1 MAGTKGAD
9 MRAQGRAR
17 SLTAAALAVVLG
29 AGLLAGCRT
38 GDDDA
43 EPAATP
49 TPTES
54 AEPEPAEPSP
64 TATAEPDDEATSAPV
79 VNGPNSI
86 TAPAPGDEVAGP
98 TVTVTGEGTAFEAT
112 MLYRVTPAG
121 GSDVVAEG
129 FTTAGANGEVGP
141 YSFEVDLDPGEYTVQ
156 VWEPGMG
163 EGDDGGEPR
172 NLVEVTFTV
181 S

>member
-1 MAGTKGAD
+1 
-9 MRAQGRAR
+9 MRAAR
-17 SLTAAALAVVLG
+17 HLTAAGLAVVLG
-29 AGLLAGCRT
+29 TSLLAGCRT
-38 GDDDA
+38 GDETEPADDPTTATVDPGTA
-43 EPAATP
+43 EPAP
-49 TPTES
+49 TDDASASPTG
-54 AEPEPAEPSP
+54 EPAEPTGP
-64 TATAEPDDEATSAPV
+64 A

-86 TAPAPGDEVAGP
+86 TAPLAGADIAGP
-98 TVTVTGEGTAFEAT
+98 TVTVTGEGTGFEGT
-112 MLYRVTPAG
+112 LLYRVTPAG

-141 YSFEVDLDPGEYTVQ
+141 YTIEVELDPGEYTVQ

-163 EGDDGGEPR
+163 EGDGEGEPR